1 MALLFQE
8 WPQGAAK
15 HPGQQLLP
23 ERTFYLQ
30 LAYLSTFLSGA
41 YIELGPLLES
51 LSQHLPDEG
60 LSGNLQGY
68 HVAGTFQH
76 GFRGRELAA
85 GKMEVLQD
93 EDTFA
98 YRFLLSPASYCI
110 WAEKPLRAGLLER
123 CLRASPSLAGR
134 SGRQ

>member
-1 MALLFQE
+1 MKEQIKPKKA
-8 WPQGAAK
+8 
-15 HPGQQLLP
+15 
-23 ERTFYLQ
+23 LQ

-98 YRFLLSPASYCI
+98 YRFLLSPASYC
-110 WAEKPLRAGLLER
+110 KPTCKHNPSPAPRALLEIA
-123 CLRASPSLAGR
+123 LSHAAG
-134 SGRQ
+134 SCPGGFPQIAQE